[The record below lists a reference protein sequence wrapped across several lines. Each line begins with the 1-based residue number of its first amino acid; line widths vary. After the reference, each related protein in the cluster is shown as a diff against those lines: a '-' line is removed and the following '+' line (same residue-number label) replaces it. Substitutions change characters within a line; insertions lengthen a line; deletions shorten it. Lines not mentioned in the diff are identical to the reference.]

1 VAHTPRE
8 QVGCASAPPSSC
20 SPSRSRWDALPAPLR
35 GGVAPYRPPTR
46 TRRVATAVRREVQP
60 WCHTAGWNEVRAGS
74 VGTHR
79 ALSVTQRALSVT
91 QRALSVTQRA
101 LSVTQRAL
109 SVTQRA
115 LSVTQRALRVTQRAL
130 SVTQRALGVTQ
141 RALSVTQQA
150 LNVNQRA
157 LSDTQR
163 ALGVA
168 PDSVRIVPLANPE
181 PVSGGNQQAAATP
194 PPPVRRPRGDLAA
207 RSAALFERMA
217 WEAGEVRL
225 CRYRFSPTGELGY
238 RGTVGYGRVR

>member
-74 VGTHR
+74 VGTH
-79 ALSVTQRALSVT
+79 
-91 QRALSVTQRA
+91 RALSVTQRA